1 MSPPLRDLRFR
12 GGSGTIRDWNFR
24 VASELDAVIASNPPE
39 PGSGLSAGTNGL
51 AVVIYEKDVA
61 KNVDAATV
69 QGTRA
74 GATAMPSS
82 RCNSTTGALLA
93 LVLAASAAFGVLVP
107 ASSQAKGAAD
117 LGVDVSLS
125 SLPPEAR
132 RTDQLIHSGGPFP
145 FSRDG
150 VVFGNYEKRLEREPR
165 GYYHE
170 YTVPTPGARNRGARR
185 IICGG
190 NQPTEPDACFYT
202 EDHYNSFHR
211 IVK

>member
-1 MSPPLRDLRFR
+1 
-12 GGSGTIRDWNFR
+12 
-24 VASELDAVIASNPPE
+24 VYQ
-39 PGSGLSAGTNGL
+39 PGRTGL
-51 AVVIYEKDVA
+51 AVVINEKDVV

-74 GATAMPSS
+74 GATARPSS
-82 RCNSTTGALLA
+82 RRKAGAGALLG
-93 LVLAASAAFGVLVP
+93 LVLAAAVSFGALTP
-107 ASSQAKGAAD
+107 SSSQARQPAGLGA
-117 LGVDVSLS
+117 DVSLV
-125 SLPPEAR
+125 SLPPEAQ

-145 FSRDG
+145 YSRDG
-150 VVFGNYEKRLEREPR
+150 VVFGNYEKRLPREPR

-190 NQPTEPDACFYT
+190 NPPTEPDACFYT

>member
-1 MSPPLRDLRFR
+1 MPLSR
-12 GGSGTIRDWNFR
+12 
-24 VASELDAVIASNPPE
+24 ASRRSQE
-39 PGSGLSAGTNGL
+39 PVYQPGRTGL
-51 AVVIYEKDVA
+51 AVVINEKDVV
-61 KNVDAATV
+61 KNVGAATV

-74 GATAMPSS
+74 GATAKPSS
-82 RCNSTTGALLA
+82 GRRRRAGALLA
-93 LVLAASAAFGVLVP
+93 LALVAATSLAALLPSGA
-107 ASSQAKGAAD
+107 QAKESAGLGA
-117 LGVDVSLS
+117 DVSLA

-132 RTDQLIHSGGPFP
+132 KTDQLIHSGGPFP
-145 FSRDG
+145 FARDG
-150 VVFGNYEKRLEREPR
+150 VVFGNYEKRLERRPR

-190 NQPTEPDACFYT
+190 NAPTEPDACFYT

>member
-1 MSPPLRDLRFR
+1 
-12 GGSGTIRDWNFR
+12 
-24 VASELDAVIASNPPE
+24 
-39 PGSGLSAGTNGL
+39 
-51 AVVIYEKDVA
+51 VVINEKDVV

-69 QGTRA
+69 QRTRTE
-74 GATAMPSS
+74 ATAT
-82 RCNSTTGALLA
+82 STGGRPARRGLLLA
-93 LVLAASAAFGVLVP
+93 VTLAAATSLAAFAP
-107 ASSQAKGAAD
+107 AGLQARPAPGLGA
-117 LGVDVSLS
+117 DVSLA

-145 FSRDG
+145 YPKDG
-150 VVFGNYEKRLEREPR
+150 AVFGNYEKRLERRPR

-190 NQPTEPDACFYT
+190 NPPTEPDACFYT